1 MNLIDLSIVLLFLLI
16 TFIIGIIDR
25 KKITLEDYWVNGRR
39 TGTIFLIAT
48 IFSTFIGVGAILGH
62 AGIAFSGG
70 GLATFLL
77 PLSFL
82 AYFLIFYKFFAPKI
96 REFGDKQLAYTMP
109 DFLEAR
115 YSPRV
120 RVIGAIVNLITFS
133 LYVALQ
139 ILGIGIFVNTLTGFN
154 PTIATIIGGA
164 IVITYTSIGGLRAD
178 IRTDIFQSII
188 MLSLL
193 FIFLPILIIKGGGI
207 NTIASLPKEFLIG
220 KDFAP
225 LYVIIF
231 AFFFGGAGV
240 LASADLWQRAYS
252 AKNKESIR
260 KSGIVTTILIFL
272 FIAMAVLFGIYGK
285 ILLPDSSSNT
295 IVADLLRNFVP
306 VGLYGLILA
315 GFFAAIMSSAD
326 TMILINSMTL
336 VRDIYQKTMRKELNH
351 KKVLKLSRK
360 VTVIVGTLG
369 LIIALLVFN
378 IVHLAIEAITF
389 YVVLLPSII
398 FGFYWKKANSKAA
411 FWSILIGL
419 IVLIAFLFIS
429 PIQAF
434 IPATIVSFITFILI
448 VLVNKQSKE
457 ITWHG

>member
-1 MNLIDLSIVLLFLLI
+1 
-16 TFIIGIIDR
+16 
-25 KKITLEDYWVNGRR
+25 
-39 TGTIFLIAT
+39 
-48 IFSTFIGVGAILGH
+48 
-62 AGIAFSGG
+62 
-70 GLATFLL
+70 
-77 PLSFL
+77 
-82 AYFLIFYKFFAPKI
+82 
-96 REFGDKQLAYTMP
+96 
-109 DFLEAR
+109 
-115 YSPRV
+115 
-120 RVIGAIVNLITFS
+120 
-133 LYVALQ
+133 
-139 ILGIGIFVNTLTGFN
+139 
-154 PTIATIIGGA
+154 
-164 IVITYTSIGGLRAD
+164 
-178 IRTDIFQSII
+178 
-188 MLSLL
+188 
-193 FIFLPILIIKGGGI
+193 
-207 NTIASLPKEFLIG
+207 
-220 KDFAP
+220 
-225 LYVIIF
+225 
-231 AFFFGGAGV
+231 
-240 LASADLWQRAYS
+240 
-252 AKNKESIR
+252 
-260 KSGIVTTILIFL
+260 
-272 FIAMAVLFGIYGK
+272 MAVLFGIYGK

-326 TMILINSMTL
+326 TMILITSMTL

-351 KKVLKLSRK
+351 KKILKLSRK

-411 FWSILIGL
+411 FWSILLGL